1 MIIRRFRKEDWLQ
14 VKEIYEQGIAT
25 GQATFETTAP
35 SFEKWESTI
44 AANLCLVAENKEG
57 IQGWC
62 KISKVS
68 DRCVYEGVGEVS
80 VYVRDVSRG
89 KGVGKQLLQAMIKES
104 EEKGFW
110 TLTAGIF
117 PENIPSLR
125 LHQSVGFREVG
136 IRQRIGKLNGV
147 WRDVVLLER
156 RSQIVGID

>member
-1 MIIRRFRKEDWLQ
+1 MVHGKGIRAISSAFSYENRENSNMNIRSFRKEDWMQ

-25 GQATFETTAP
+25 GQATFETTVP

-44 AANLCLVAENKEG
+44 AANLCLVAENEEG

-68 DRCVYEGVGEVS
+68 SRCVYEGVGEVS

-89 KGVGKQLLQAMIKES
+89 KGVGKQLLQAIIKES

-117 PENIPSLR
+117 LKTYQVYVYIKVLDF
-125 LHQSVGFREVG
+125 V
-136 IRQRIGKLNGV
+136 KLV
-147 WRDVVLLER
+147 
-156 RSQIVGID
+156 